1 MRVKKNRELV
11 ILIILIAIFL
21 FGAFYI
27 SSRME
32 NQLPQFSIENKS
44 STGCS
49 IFYEALKKLKLP
61 VERTIKGVQEQDVD
75 SIQFVVP
82 GGSFDI
88 NSNEVK
94 NWVKKGGVLVSL
106 SSGNIHVI
114 DYGLPEKIKG
124 SLSLYNYG
132 NGTII
137 ASDINNITNK
147 TLMDKTNSAYELLS
161 EMGSY
166 DKKNIYFNETY
177 LFSQSSNKNLWD
189 YMPLWAKFVAYQFI
203 LVLAVY
209 FYYKGRRFGKAIP
222 LYEEVERTENEYL
235 YSASSLYRQA
245 KGYDLILDNYYKN
258 LLNEINSNHENWVEQ
273 WEKQHLPSITEA
285 RKIYEFM
292 DAEKKR
298 KPKEYILA
306 VAQMERLTD
315 IIKQR
320 RDLYWKTLKKTK

>member
-11 ILIILIAIFL
+11 IFLILIPIFL
-21 FGAFYI
+21 FSAFYI
-27 SSRME
+27 SSRMD

-49 IFYEALKKLKLP
+49 IFYEALKNLKLP
-61 VERTIKGVQEQDVD
+61 AERTIKGVQEQDTD
-75 SIQFVVP
+75 SIQIVVP
-82 GGSFDI
+82 GESFDI

-106 SSGNIHVI
+106 SPSNIHVI
-114 DYGLPEKIKG
+114 DYGLPPKIKG
-124 SLSLYNYG
+124 SLSLYKYG
-132 NGTII
+132 KGTII

-189 YMPLWAKFVAYQFI
+189 FMPLWAKFVAYQFI
-203 LVLAVY
+203 LVLAAY
-209 FYYKGRRFGKAIP
+209 FYYKGRRFGKVIP
-222 LYEEVERTENEYL
+222 FYEEVERTENEYL

-245 KGYDLILDNYYKN
+245 KGYDLILDNYYKK

-285 RKIYEFM
+285 RKIHEFM
-292 DAEKKR
+292 NSKKKR
-298 KPKEYILA
+298 KPKEYIQA
-306 VAQMERLTD
+306 VALMEHLTN

-320 RDLYWKTLKKTK
+320 RDLYWKILKKTK